1 MNYPLAPDSALDHMK
16 TVRSFLFVPAANE
29 KLLQS
34 SVNKSS
40 DAVILDLEDG
50 THPLQRPLA
59 RQRLADSIACL
70 KAANKLAAVRI
81 NGDWLTAVVD
91 LQSAV
96 QPGLDI
102 LVLPK
107 VEHPR
112 DVQIIA
118 QMVAGME
125 AAKAIPAGHVRFLLQ
140 IESAAALPR
149 LYEIAAAS
157 PRVMGMMLG
166 SEDYSLDCGGL
177 PTPDALFYPSMAI
190 LTAARAARIQPIGFI
205 ASIAELGSSEDFRAV
220 VHRAR
225 ELGFRGAVVVH
236 PKFLDVVNECYT
248 PTPDDVERALRI
260 VNAFDEA
267 FARGEGAIKLDDAM
281 IDMPVYRRAQE
292 LLAQL

>member
-1 MNYPLAPDSALDHMK
+1 MK
-16 TVRSFLFVPAANE
+16 IIRSFLFVPAAND

-34 SVNKSS
+34 AVNKSS

-50 THPLQRPLA
+50 THPSQRPVA
-59 RQRLADSIACL
+59 RERLAASIAQL
-70 KAANKLAAVRI
+70 KTVGKLAAVRI
-81 NGDWLTAVVD
+81 NGDWLTTVVD
-91 LQSAV
+91 LQAAV
-96 QPGLDI
+96 VPGLDI

-118 QMVAGME
+118 QMVSDLE
-125 AAKAIPAGHVRFLLQ
+125 SAKSMTPGHVRFLLQ

-149 LYEIAAAS
+149 LYDIAAAS

-177 PTPDALFYPSMAI
+177 PTPDALYYPSMAV

-205 ASIAELGSSEDFRAV
+205 ASIAELGLPEEFKTVLS
-220 VHRAR
+220 RAR
-225 ELGFRGAVVVH
+225 ALGFRGAVVVH
-236 PKFLDVVNECYT
+236 PKFVDVVNESYS
-248 PTPDDVERALRI
+248 PSAEDIERAQCV
-260 VNAFDEA
+260 VNVFEEA
-267 FARGEGAIKLDDAM
+267 LARGEGAIKLDGAM
-281 IDMPVYRRAQE
+281 VDKPVYRRAQE